1 MKALLVGVLAIGA
14 GLVAMGK
21 KMFDFAKET
30 GFSFTQLRKF
40 APAIMFAGEETK
52 ALLHEFGS
60 LKYVTTENLL
70 AMKMLTFQYGVS
82 AAAAAEIT
90 EQIMAISG
98 LSFTVAANSLA
109 WVGEL
114 ARANKVAPAAVM
126 EDLAGN
132 MEFFA
137 TYARDGGKNLGQ
149 AAVEARKL
157 GLSIATT
164 AKMAESLL
172 DFESSIE
179 SSMEAS
185 ILIGRHVNLDKARQ
199 LAALGKTADM
209 QREILKQVGS
219 QAELEKLLP
228 IQRKKLA
235 AAFGLGVEELSKMV
249 MNQEKLNRMAKGQ
262 HTAMDKISILLK

>member
-1 MKALLVGVLAIGA
+1 
-14 GLVAMGK
+14 
-21 KMFDFAKET
+21 
-30 GFSFTQLRKF
+30 
-40 APAIMFAGEETK
+40 
-52 ALLHEFGS
+52 
-60 LKYVTTENLL
+60 
-70 AMKMLTFQYGVS
+70 
-82 AAAAAEIT
+82 
-90 EQIMAISG
+90 
-98 LSFTVAANSLA
+98 
-109 WVGEL
+109 
-114 ARANKVAPAAVM
+114 
-126 EDLAGN
+126 
-132 MEFFA
+132 
-137 TYARDGGKNLGQ
+137 
-149 AAVEARKL
+149 
-157 GLSIATT
+157 
-164 AKMAESLL
+164 MAESLL